1 MNIIEAKDYLK
12 LAAKRGARLGLER
25 VQELVHRLGDPQEQ
39 MQVIHIAGTNGK
51 GSVGAMLAAVL
62 HAAGIRTGHF
72 ASPALCAVND
82 YFRIDGE
89 TVSDRQLAAVLTDVQ
104 TEAEQMADPPTEF
117 EILAAAAYLLFA
129 QTRREIAVVE
139 CCMGGGTDCT
149 NVIERPMLSIIT
161 NIRKDH
167 CAFLGNTIAEIA
179 AHKAGIIKAGCPVLS
194 GCRNPEAQ
202 RVIEAYAKK
211 MGAPLETRQPLV
223 RDAAFTLQNTVMDTE
238 GFGRLFLPL
247 KGMYQ
252 PENASLVLQAVGI
265 LRRLGIRIPDA
276 AVQDGFLSCKWR
288 GRFELLRESPAVLF
302 DGAHNPDGMRKTTDS
317 LTYYFGAHK
326 DIVFVTGVMADKEY
340 QDYPAL
346 LEPLAME
353 ICTVTPDN
361 PRALPAEQLRD
372 VYTAAGIPARAFD
385 TVGDAVRYAC
395 GTGKTVVGLGSLYLY
410 PAFCTALDAVRPQ
423 KKLLLQFRSQ
433 EERQAYTDA
442 CCMEMQVCKY
452 PRGTALREIMD
463 FDRMDFWKNDSLYIC
478 DIAEFVRVYGNYTVH
493 GIYDNGER
501 GAVDVYG
508 PNYYPPET
516 VTQMIEQIAA
526 DKPAEYETMLRFLQE
541 AETQNG
547 FYILGI

>member
-1 MNIIEAKDYLK
+1 MNINEAKDYLK
-12 LAAKRGARLGLER
+12 RASERGARLGLSR
-25 VQELVHRLGDPQEQ
+25 VQTLVHRLGDPQKQ

-72 ASPALCAVND
+72 ASPALCSVND
-82 YFRIDGE
+82 YFRIGGE
-89 TVSDRQLAAVLTDVQ
+89 TVSDELLAAVLTDVQ
-104 TEAEQMADPPTEF
+104 TEAEQMADLPTEF

-129 QTRREIAVVE
+129 QTRCEIAVVE

-149 NVIERPMLSIIT
+149 NVIGQPLLSVIT

-202 RVIEAYAKK
+202 RVIEAYAEK
-211 MGAPLETRQPLV
+211 MAAPLETRQPLV
-223 RDAAFTLQNTVMDTE
+223 TDAVFTLKDTVMETA
-238 GFGRLFLPL
+238 GFGRLHLPL

-265 LRRLGIRIPDA
+265 LRRLGVRIPDS
-276 AVQDGFLSCKWR
+276 AVQDGFSACKWH
-288 GRFELLRESPAVLF
+288 GRFELLREEPAVLF
-302 DGAHNPDGMRKTTDS
+302 DGAHNPDGMKKTADS
-317 LTYYFGAHK
+317 LTYYFGARQE
-326 DIVFVTGVMADKEY
+326 IVFVTGVMADKEY
-340 QDYPAL
+340 QGYPAL
-346 LEPLAME
+346 LKPLAAE
-353 ICTVTPDN
+353 VCTVTPDN

-385 TVGDAVRYAC
+385 TVTDALRCAC
-395 GTGKTVVGLGSLYLY
+395 ESGKTVVGLGSLYLY
-410 PAFCTALDAVRPQ
+410 PAFCAALDQVRPQ
-423 KKLLLQFRSQ
+423 NRLLLQFRSQ
-433 EERQAYTDA
+433 DERRAYTDA

-452 PRGTALREIMD
+452 PHGTALRKITDSDSIE
-463 FDRMDFWKNDSLYIC
+463 FWRNDSLYIC
-478 DIAEFVRVYGNYTVH
+478 EIAEFVQKYGKYTVH
-493 GIYDNGER
+493 GIYGSGKR

-508 PNYYPPET
+508 LNYYPPET
-516 VTQMIEQIAA
+516 VTQMIAEIAA
-526 DKPAEYETMLRFLQE
+526 DKPAEYETMLRFLRDAE
-541 AETQNG
+541 AQNG